1 MKKITLKEALTDLL
15 AIVLQY
21 LFYALIVTA
30 LWNYV
35 AVVVISGLSP
45 INYWQGLGLFTLFK
59 ILLGRFEVV

>member
-35 AVVVISGLSP
+35 AVVVISGLNP
-45 INYWQGLGLFTLFK
+45 LNYWQGLGLLTLSK

>member
-35 AVVVISGLSP
+35 AVVVISGLNP
-45 INYWQGLGLFTLFK
+45 LNYWQGLGLFTLFK
-59 ILLGRFEVV
+59 VLLGRFEVV